1 MATIITRAGKGSRL
15 TTVEMDANLN
25 NLNNDKL
32 EVATAA
38 STYQPLDADLT
49 AISALATTGYAK
61 RTGVGTWAISATVA
75 GSDITGAIDSVTV
88 GLTTPAAARVTSLLV
103 NAASFTATEVL
114 RVGGAVSITGRIGIG
129 TNFNTAYLAFI
140 GGGSAHPDTATTIY
154 GLVSDYTGPATA
166 TAAASGFTSTM
177 RSTASAYTVGTFL
190 HFDANLTSKG
200 AGSTITSV
208 FGFRA
213 NSSIATGT
221 NNYGFY
227 SNIASAATTWQIYM
241 AGTAGNYIASD
252 LRIATASLVGS
263 EKLRVA
269 GVTNTDGLIV
279 NSTFVVRPSSIG
291 SLDDVVIG
299 GISSQAATFST
310 VGVRAT
316 LDATYSL
323 KVGTPNSTAISLV
336 GVGLDAI
343 APSTNTSTLDGFKST
358 LSTAV
363 AAFTLSD
370 LSHVHVYS
378 TSLGAGSTVTNA
390 YGFRVSSTFAGA
402 TNNYGFHSGI
412 TAATNNYGLY
422 FSGTAKNYLNGE
434 LGVKFLPD
442 TASSILIGIPSTTS
456 TVARGVQAY
465 LQATTFHS
473 GSVYGFQSTITS
485 ATAVYTLSEAVHFD
499 VFSTV
504 KGAGSTISASYGFRV
519 SNNLAVGTFNY
530 GFYSSINSATN
541 TFQFYG
547 SGTAQSYFGGNVVM
561 LNGTTFGWGTA
572 GAPDTML
579 ERASAGIIEQKNGA
593 SAQAHRIYGT
603 TTGPKYLSLSH
614 DGTNAIIDTSASSG
628 RVSIGGNATSIF
640 GLSHLLFTDNTF
652 DIGASGATRPRSGYF
667 SASITVGTS
676 IIVGASQVVASRD
689 TGWSAMTGTTNKAT
703 VYDTATVTLAQL
715 AGRVMAM
722 QAALTTHGLL
732 GA

>member
-1 MATIITRAGKGSRL
+1 MTTIVTRAGKGSRL

-88 GLTTPAAARVTSLLV
+88 GLTTPAAARVTSLLI

-166 TAAASGFTSTM
+166 TNAASGFTSIM
-177 RSTASAYTVGTFL
+177 RSTASAYTVSSLL

-241 AGTAGNYIASD
+241 AGTAGNHIASD
-252 LRIATASLVGS
+252 LRIATTSLVGS

-269 GVTNTDGLIV
+269 GTTNTDGLIV
-279 NSTFVVRPSSIG
+279 NSTAAINPVSIG
-291 SLDDVVIG
+291 AMDNVVIG
-299 GISSQAATFST
+299 ASSSQAATFST
-310 VGVRAT
+310 TSIRVAIDTTHSLKIGAPNSSATSIVGAGF
-316 LDATYSL
+316 DAT
-323 KVGTPNSTAISLV
+323 
-336 GVGLDAI
+336 
-343 APSTNTSTLDGFKST
+343 APSTATANLDGFKST
-358 LSTAV
+358 LGTAV
-363 AAFTLSD
+363 AAFTLID
-370 LSHVHVYS
+370 LAHFRVAS
-378 TSLGAGSTVTNA
+378 TTAGAGSTITNA
-390 YGFRVSSTFAGA
+390 YGFKVESTFPAA
-402 TNNYGFHSGI
+402 TNNYGFYSGL
-412 TAATNNYGLY
+412 AASTNNYGLY
-422 FSGTAKNYLNGE
+422 FPGTAKNYVNGE
-434 LGVKFLPD
+434 V
-442 TASSILIGIPSTTS
+442 GIKQAPATQTSLVVGFPSTTG
-456 TVARGVQAY
+456 TLAWGINVY
-465 LQATTFHS
+465 LQGTTFQTYSIAAH
-473 GSVYGFQSTITS
+473 QSFIST
-485 ATAVYTLSEAVHFD
+485 AAAVYTLSEAVHYDIFAT
-499 VFSTV
+499 S
-504 KGAGSTISASYGFRV
+504 KGAGSTISACYGFRA
-519 SNNLAVGTFNY
+519 NNNIAVGTFNY
-530 GFYSSINSATN
+530 GFHCGINAAAN
-541 TFQFYG
+541 TYQFYAG
-547 SGTAQSYFGGNVVM
+547 GTADSYFGGSLFMDASATLGWVDTTLTKTSPGIISQVS
-561 LNGTTFGWGTA
+561 GTT
-572 GAPDTML
+572 
-579 ERASAGIIEQKNGA
+579 
-593 SAQAHRIYGT
+593 AQTHRIYGT

-676 IIVGASQVVASRD
+676 IIVGASQVVAARD

-715 AGRVMAM
+715 AGRVMAI